1 MRKFGFLVGFGA
13 GYVLGARAGRDRYE
27 QLRRLY
33 DNVAA
38 SPGAQQ
44 AKAKARDAVRTGL
57 EQAKDAATGGV
68 SKVSGGKRDRRHES
82 PPSGLSVA
90 PPPT

>member
-33 DNVAA
+33 ENVTA

-44 AKAKARDAVRTGL
+44 AKAKAREAVRTGL
-57 EQAKDAATGGV
+57 EQAREVASGGA
-68 SKVSGGKRDRRHES
+68 SKVGGAKRDRRRES
-82 PPSGLSVA
+82 PPGGLSVA